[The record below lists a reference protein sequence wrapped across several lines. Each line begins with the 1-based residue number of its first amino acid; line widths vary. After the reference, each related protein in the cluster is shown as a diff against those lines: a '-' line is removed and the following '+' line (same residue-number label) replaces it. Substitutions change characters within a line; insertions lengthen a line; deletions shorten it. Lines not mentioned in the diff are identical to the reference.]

1 MSLEI
6 WLIHMIWF
14 EEGVT
19 KVNRIAQ
26 SRIYLIYRAVQ
37 NPFGETGQENICVD
51 NLNGKKQEAQ

>member
-1 MSLEI
+1 
-6 WLIHMIWF
+6 MIWF